1 MFIKYFKIIDSG
13 KFQSQIEIARQLAIS
28 PEMVN
33 QIEQKSIALGY
44 LKELGENCASNLSEC
59 SNCPVNKNCNI
70 SFRKLSLTD
79 KGKKAILND
88 GKDL

>member
-13 KFQSQIEIARQLAIS
+13 KFQSPIEIARQLAIS
-28 PEMVN
+28 PEMVK

-44 LKELGENCASNLSEC
+44 LKESGENCASNQSEC
-59 SNCPVNKNCNI
+59 SNCPVINKCNI
-70 SFRKLSLTD
+70 SFRRLYLTD

-88 GKDL
+88 TQEI